1 MDESVR
7 VVKSRLL
14 FIPYPLSPSA
24 LSTLPYIRLV
34 VIRSISENLFKK
46 TEDVSGTVPNTT
58 KHKCPP
64 TVGVHL
70 GVHRVH
76 PTVHSV
82 PLASRL
88 LAIPEHMPNEVR
100 LCWDEFIRHRPRS

>member
-7 VVKSRLL
+7 VVKSRLFL
-14 FIPYPLSPSA
+14 FFPSPLSPSA

-46 TEDVSGTVPNTT
+46 TEDISGTVPNTT
-58 KHKCPP
+58 KHKCRP
-64 TVGVHL
+64 TVGN
-70 GVHRVH
+70 HRVD

-82 PLASRL
+82 PRASRL
-88 LAIPEHMPNEVR
+88 LAIPEHMPNEVG
-100 LCWDEFIRHRPRS
+100 LCWDDFIRHRPRS